1 MFLGVYFGPYTK
13 NVMKLQCTATGG
25 QMDNLTKKLLLG
37 GSTAALMA
45 AMPIASA
52 VAQNDTDIEQVVVS
66 ASRITIAGYNQP
78 TPVTVVGAAQLEKD
92 AYSNITDAVREL
104 PQVVTPQSSNG
115 IENGGASQ
123 GSEGENLLNLR
134 NLGIIRTL
142 VLFDSQRVV
151 QSNIT
156 GGVDVSTL
164 PSAIV
169 SRVDVVTGG
178 ASAAW
183 GSDAVA
189 GVVNFVL
196 NKNYDGF
203 KGSVEASDTYNND
216 YRGIKGQAAWGSDI
230 LDGRGH
236 LVLAA

>member
-1 MFLGVYFGPYTK
+1 
-13 NVMKLQCTATGG
+13 
-25 QMDNLTKKLLLG
+25 MDNLLQKLMLS
-37 GSTAALMA
+37 GSTAALVA
-45 AMPIASA
+45 AASLTG
-52 VAQNDTDIEQVVVS
+52 AQAQGGDDIEQVVVS
-66 ASRITIAGYNQP
+66 ASRITIAGYTQP

-92 AYSNITDAVREL
+92 AFSNITDAVRQL
-104 PQVVTPQSSNG
+104 PSVTAPPSSNG
-115 IENGGASQ
+115 NQNGGGFS
-123 GSEGENLLNLR
+123 GTEGVDILNLR
-134 NLGIIRTL
+134 NLGITRTL

-164 PSAIV
+164 PSAII

-196 NKNYDGF
+196 NKN
-203 KGSVEASDTYNND
+203 SMA
-216 YRGIKGQAAWGSDI
+216 
-230 LDGRGH
+230 
-236 LVLAA
+236 